1 MSTPESI
8 PAAPGPGGRTDVDKS
23 SQRRSARQLLER
35 IAPFGSLIVLAGL
48 VIFFAISDPARFW
61 TTDNM
66 VSILN
71 EGALLGIVACGL
83 TLPLITLNFD
93 LSIGA
98 MATLSG
104 LTGALLLQNSVSL
117 GVVVLIVIALGIV
130 VGLVNGFVVVRLG
143 VSAFIA
149 TLAVMT
155 MLQGLGTWWAG
166 GASVSVKD
174 KAFTSWATTE
184 VNGIPIPV
192 IVAGA
197 FFLVLWFVVERT
209 TIGRRLYAVG
219 ANKEAAR
226 LGGVQFRSLQ
236 IGAFVGCAIAATI
249 AGLLLT
255 SKLFSAYQ
263 GAGDPFLLDAYAAV
277 FLGAVTLRLGQ
288 VHVLGTLVGVLLLSV
303 MENGL
308 QILHQPAYVDDLAK
322 GGILVAAVTLA
333 GTSGTLK
340 RMARA

>member
-1 MSTPESI
+1 VSTPESI
-8 PAAPGPGGRTDVDKS
+8 SAAGQIGPPAPTAPTTHRSP
-23 SQRRSARQLLER
+23 RRVLER
-35 IAPFGSLIVLAGL
+35 VAPFGSLIVLAGL
-48 VIFFAISDPARFW
+48 VAFFALSDPQRFW
-61 TTDNM
+61 TTDNLI
-66 VSILN
+66 SILN

-83 TLPLITLNFD
+83 TIPMITLNFD

-104 LTGALLLQNSVSL
+104 LTVALLMQHSVSPGVAILLVLLL
-117 GVVVLIVIALGIV
+117 GLL

-143 VSAFIA
+143 VSAFIG

-166 GASVSVKD
+166 GASVPVKD
-174 KAFTSWATTE
+174 QAFTSWATAE
-184 VNGIPIPV
+184 VSGIPVPV
-192 IVAGA
+192 VVAGV
-197 FFLVLWFVVERT
+197 FFLVFWFVVERT

-219 ANKEAAR
+219 ANREAAR
-226 LGGVQFRSLQ
+226 LGGVRFRSLQ
-236 IGAFVGCAIAATI
+236 VAAFVACALAATV
-249 AGLLLT
+249 AGVLLT

-288 VHVLGTLVGVLLLSV
+288 CHILGTLIGVLLLSV

-308 QILHQPAYVDDLAK
+308 QILHQPTYVDDLAK
-322 GGILVAAVTLA
+322 GAILVAAVTLA

-340 RMARA
+340 QMARA